1 MLSRM
6 HVLFTALP
14 YASHLQTFVPLGAA
28 LLATGH
34 QVTVA
39 LPSFAHPHLAPYGFD
54 LVGIAHVGDVP
65 LGPPAPAI
73 PEDFAGPLA
82 WHNTAQY
89 LHVAGQIR
97 PDLVLRED
105 TEFGGYLAA
114 ELLGLPHACIGSCGA
129 ANTLDPGW
137 LLPRLD
143 EHRKRLGLPPD
154 PDGEAL
160 YRHAF
165 IDFLPPAYSFA
176 RQQLPRTRAYRLAL
190 PEHPGE
196 AMPAWAASL
205 PADRPL
211 ILAATGTNA
220 QPHADSLARATV
232 EALAEIECSAVVVTR
247 TADLATPPPH
257 VHVVPYLPQSLL
269 LPSCDLFIS
278 HGGLNSVRESLQCGV
293 PLVLTPFGADQPHNA
308 ERCAAYGFGL
318 VADPS
323 TATVLSLR
331 SACRAVLG
339 DPAFTRRVRQAQRS
353 FLTLPDARA
362 AASDLASL
370 ASNHRTSTPR
380 PAISRK
386 LQA

>member
-1 MLSRM
+1 MLSQM

-14 YASHLQTFVPLGAA
+14 YASHLPTFVPLGVA

-34 QVTVA
+34 QVSVA
-39 LPSFAHPHLAPYGFD
+39 MPSFAHRHLAPYGFD
-54 LVGIAHVGDVP
+54 LIGTAHEGAVP

-73 PEDFAGPLA
+73 PDEFAGPLA
-82 WHNTAQY
+82 WHNTVEYLRVAQ
-89 LHVAGQIR
+89 QIR
-97 PDLVLRED
+97 PDLMLRED

-114 ELLGLPHACIGSCGA
+114 ERLGLPHACIGSCGA

-154 PDGEAL
+154 PAGDAL
-160 YRHAF
+160 YRHAY
-165 IDFLPPAYSFA
+165 IDFIPPAYGFA
-176 RQQLPRTRAYRLAL
+176 RRQIPNTRAYRLAL
-190 PEHPGE
+190 PDHPGE
-196 AMPAWAASL
+196 AMPAWVTSL

-211 ILAATGTNA
+211 ILAATGTNT
-220 QPHADSLARATV
+220 QRHAERLARATV
-232 EALAEIECSAVVVTR
+232 EALAGLECSAVVVTG
-247 TADLATPPPH
+247 ADIAAPPH
-257 VHVVPYLPQSLL
+257 VRVVPYLPQSLL

-318 VADPS
+318 VADP
-323 TATVLSLR
+323 ATVTAGPLR
-331 SACRAVLG
+331 EACRAVLE
-339 DPAFTRRVRQAQRS
+339 DPAFTRRVREAQRC
-353 FLTLPDARA
+353 FLALPDART

-370 ASNHRTSTPR
+370 AT
-380 PAISRK
+380 
-386 LQA
+386 